1 MNAHTQ
7 EQNRPKED
15 FDFLDDLPEI
25 PTSDLHQLEGSANGR
40 EAPSASHKP
49 AVDTLAE
56 AHLNPGNDLQEEMD
70 ALDTLDLG
78 EDDPQVADK
87 PRANQGLDWKLIG
100 GGVALTLVLFG
111 GLGVFAYKF
120 VFPEQASGQGMAPLS
135 ANDLHSDGS
144 IDGALA
150 NFNASQLGNSRQ
162 PNGAPVNET
171 ATSATTAGK
180 GGVAVSQSAVVQ
192 DHAPAP
198 APAPAVSRPTD
209 LVVTYGADKPASTA
223 APVSAQPDSEEQIYD
238 QALNSLKD
246 TNVPAAA
253 IKIDTGVVR
262 EQARE
267 NDMKELRATVDATR
281 GDLTQIRQVVGSLKD
296 QIGTLGAAIGERD
309 NAQKEL
315 QESVNNLT
323 AALKEQNASQA
334 KQSKDVEEVRNTLKG
349 FGAELKDLQASDRAA
364 VRERVAA
371 RRQAPAP
378 AAHQAT
384 AAAISDSIP
393 VPVAPKPAPRSFA
406 AVAPVPAIDPVQPR
420 PQEREVAQPVQ
431 QVAADVARAVGCAAG
446 SRSVSANWRV
456 KGVNETSAYLVRTD
470 GTGLYVRKGTPVSGF
485 GTVTGFD
492 PQTRSVCTTDG
503 TVPR

>member
-7 EQNRPKED
+7 EQTRPKED
-15 FDFLDDLPEI
+15 FDFFDELPDI
-25 PTSDLHQLEGSANGR
+25 PTSDLHQLEGASNER
-40 EAPSASHKP
+40 EAPSGSRTP
-49 AVDTLAE
+49 AAEPVAE
-56 AHLNPGNDLQEEMD
+56 AHRYPGDDTQDEMD

-78 EDDPQVADK
+78 VDDQEPAGQPVAK
-87 PRANQGLDWKLIG
+87 SGLDWKLIG
-100 GGVALTLVLFG
+100 GGVALAVVLFG
-111 GLGVFAYKF
+111 GLGVFAYKV
-120 VFPEQASGQGMAPLS
+120 VFPEKATGQGMAPMS
-135 ANDLHSDGS
+135 ASDIHNEGS

-150 NFNASQLGNSRQ
+150 NFNANQVGSSRQ
-162 PNGAPVNET
+162 ANGTPVTEPV
-171 ATSATTAGK
+171 ADAAAGK
-180 GGVAVSQSAVVQ
+180 GGVAASQSAVAQ
-192 DHAPAP
+192 DRAPAP
-198 APAPAVSRPTD
+198 AASRPTD
-209 LVVTYGADKPASTA
+209 LVVTYGADRSASSA

-281 GDLTQIRQVVGSLKD
+281 GDLNQIRQVVGSLKD

-315 QESVNNLT
+315 QQSVNNLT

-334 KQSKDVEEVRNTLKG
+334 KQSKDVEEVRNALKG
-349 FGAELKDLQASDRAA
+349 YGAELKELKAA
-364 VRERVAA
+364 ERVAV

-378 AAHQAT
+378 TAHQASS
-384 AAAISDSIP
+384 AAIADAAP
-393 VPVAPKPAPRSFA
+393 APALPKPAQRPVA
-406 AVAPVPAIDPVQPR
+406 AVAPAPAIDPIQPR
-420 PQEREVAQPVQ
+420 FQEREVAQPVQ
-431 QVAADVARAVGCAAG
+431 PAAVEPPRAVGCAAG
-446 SRSVSANWRV
+446 SRSVSVNWRV

>member
-7 EQNRPKED
+7 EQTRPKED
-15 FDFLDDLPEI
+15 FDFFDDLPEI
-25 PTSDLHQLEGSANGR
+25 PPSDLHQLEGSANER
-40 EAPSASHKP
+40 EAPSASRKP
-49 AVDTLAE
+49 SAEPAAE
-56 AHLNPGNDLQEEMD
+56 AHRYPGDDPQDEMD

-78 EDDPQVADK
+78 VDDEEPAEQPIAK
-87 PRANQGLDWKLIG
+87 SGPDWKLIG
-100 GGVALTLVLFG
+100 GGVALAVVLFG
-111 GLGVFAYKF
+111 GLGVFAYKV
-120 VFPEQASGQGMAPLS
+120 VFPEKATGQGMAPMS
-135 ANDLHSDGS
+135 ASDLHNEGS

-150 NFNASQLGNSRQ
+150 NFNASQVGNGRQ
-162 PNGAPVNET
+162 PSGNPVNEPVT
-171 ATSATTAGK
+171 NAAAAK
-180 GGVAVSQSAVVQ
+180 GGVAGSQGAVAQ

-198 APAPAVSRPTD
+198 AASRPTD
-209 LVVTYGADKPASTA
+209 LVVTYGADKPASSTF
-223 APVSAQPDSEEQIYD
+223 PVSAQPDSEEQIYD

-281 GDLTQIRQVVGSLKD
+281 GDLNQIRQVVGSLKD

-315 QESVNNLT
+315 QQSVNNLT
-323 AALKEQNASQA
+323 AAVKEQNASQA
-334 KQSKDVEEVRNTLKG
+334 KQNKDVEEVRNALKG
-349 FGAELKDLQASDRAA
+349 YGAELKELQASDRAA
-364 VRERVAA
+364 VRERMAA

-378 AAHQAT
+378 TAHQANS
-384 AAAISDSIP
+384 AAIADVAP
-393 VPVAPKPAPRSFA
+393 VPVAPKPAVRPLA
-406 AVAPVPAIDPVQPR
+406 VVAPAPAVDSVQPR
-420 PQEREVAQPVQ
+420 LQEREVSQPVQ
-431 QVAADVARAVGCAAG
+431 PAAVEPARAVGCAAG

>member
-7 EQNRPKED
+7 EQTRPKED
-15 FDFLDDLPEI
+15 FDFFDELPDI
-25 PTSDLHQLEGSANGR
+25 PPSDLHQLEGASNER
-40 EAPSASHKP
+40 EAPSASRTP
-49 AVDTLAE
+49 AAEPVAE
-56 AHLNPGNDLQEEMD
+56 AHRYSDDDTQDEMD

-78 EDDPQVADK
+78 VDDQEPTGQPVAK
-87 PRANQGLDWKLIG
+87 SGLDWKLIG
-100 GGVALTLVLFG
+100 GGIALAVFLLG
-111 GLGVFAYKF
+111 GLGVFAYKV
-120 VFPEQASGQGMAPLS
+120 VFPEKATGQGMAPMS
-135 ANDLHSDGS
+135 ASDLHSEGS

-150 NFNASQLGNSRQ
+150 NFNANQLGDSRQ
-162 PNGAPVNET
+162 PNGTPVTEPVSNT
-171 ATSATTAGK
+171 AAAK
-180 GGVAVSQSAVVQ
+180 GGVAGSQGAVAQ
-192 DHAPAP
+192 DRAPAP
-198 APAPAVSRPTD
+198 VASRPTD
-209 LVVTYGADKPASTA
+209 LVVTYGADRSASSA

-281 GDLTQIRQVVGSLKD
+281 GDLNQIRQVVGSLKD

-315 QESVNNLT
+315 QQSVNNLT

-334 KQSKDVEEVRNTLKG
+334 KQSKEVEEVRNALKG
-349 FGAELKDLQASDRAA
+349 YGAELKELQASDRAA
-364 VRERVAA
+364 VRERMAA

-378 AAHQAT
+378 TAHQANS
-384 AAAISDSIP
+384 AAIADVAP
-393 VPVAPKPAPRSFA
+393 APVAPKPAPRPLA
-406 AVAPVPAIDPVQPR
+406 ATGPAPAIDPIQPR
-420 PQEREVAQPVQ
+420 FQEREVAQPVQ
-431 QVAADVARAVGCAAG
+431 PAAVEAPRAVGCAAG